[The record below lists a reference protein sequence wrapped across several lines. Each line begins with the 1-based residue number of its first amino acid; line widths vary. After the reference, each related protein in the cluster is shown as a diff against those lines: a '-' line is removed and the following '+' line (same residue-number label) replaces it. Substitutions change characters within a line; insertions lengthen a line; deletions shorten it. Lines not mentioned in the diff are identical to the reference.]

1 MGGFLEIKQLKT
13 FLSVADSRS
22 FQQAAS
28 DLYVTRQAVSKTI
41 RQLEEELGLEL
52 FTRSHEGVMLTPA
65 GIFLYPR
72 AASLVA
78 EFDQLRQDTMDANR
92 SYVPKITIGL
102 SQSLYRVF
110 VRDLEKYGEAHRDE
124 MDLRIQSCMDLD
136 SDTLL
141 ASHKADAVLSVA
153 PPTGGMARTS
163 VLLES
168 PVKFLVNKHSSAVGP
183 LLEDPEL
190 WHTMPLLLFTGGN
203 SCLFW
208 KEPSRSMDICSTD
221 LSYLF
226 ELLVEGRGILPV
238 PDFLLPNV
246 RGTGL
251 FAVLDCPLTQNV
263 TVYWSTL
270 YPDHYNFITSSYLD
284 TIHDEAFRAKTGGG
298 KS

>member
-1 MGGFLEIKQLKT
+1 MEIKQLRT

-22 FQQAAS
+22 FQQAAA

-41 RQLEEELGLEL
+41 RQLEDDLGLEL
-52 FTRSHEGVMLTPA
+52 FTRGHDGVILTPA

-110 VRDLEKYGEAHRDE
+110 VRDLEKYGNAHRDE
-124 MDLRIQSCMDLD
+124 MDLNIVSCMDTD

-141 ASHKADAVLSVA
+141 ASRKVDAVLSVA
-153 PPTGGMARTS
+153 PPTGGLARTS
-163 VLLES
+163 VLFES
-168 PVKFLVNKHSSAVGP
+168 PVKILVNKRSEAVGP
-183 LLEDPEL
+183 LLEDPDL
-190 WHTMPLLLFTGGN
+190 WHTMPLLLFSGGN

-208 KEPSRSMDICSTD
+208 KEPPRSTDIVCTD

-226 ELLVEGRGILPV
+226 ELLVEGRGILPL
-238 PDFLLPNV
+238 PDLLLPNA
-246 RGTGL
+246 RGHGL
-251 FAVLDCPLTQNV
+251 FEVLDSPLTQNV

-284 TIHDEAFRAKTGGG
+284 AIHDEAFSHKIGEK

>member
-1 MGGFLEIKQLKT
+1 MEIKQLRT

-41 RQLEEELGLEL
+41 RQLEEDLGLEL
-52 FTRSHEGVMLTPA
+52 FTRNHEGVMLTPA
-65 GIFLYPR
+65 GIYLYPR

-110 VRDLEKYGEAHRDE
+110 VRDLEKYGESHRDE
-124 MDLRIQSCMDLD
+124 MDLRVISCMDLD

-163 VLLES
+163 VLMES
-168 PVKFLVNKHSSAVGP
+168 PVMFLVNKHSSAVGP

-190 WHTMPLLLFTGGN
+190 WHTMPLLLFMGG
-203 SCLFW
+203 STSLFW
-208 KEPSRSMDICSTD
+208 KESPRNMDISSTD
-221 LSYLF
+221 LGYLF

-238 PDFLLPNV
+238 PDLLLPNA
-246 RGTGL
+246 RGHGL
-251 FAVLDCPLTQNV
+251 FEVMDCPLSQSV

-270 YPDHYNFITSSYLD
+270 YPDHYNFMTSSYLD
-284 TIHDEAFRAKTGGG
+284 AIHDEAFVRKIGE
-298 KS
+298 